1 MKNTQKIFFIWLMLC
16 ISRGHAA
23 LYGFCFDDQVK
34 LSEAHQYLQ
43 QILLPRDEVFYRES
57 KHCLEIELSEHR
69 KELVEKFLFA
79 KYRNL
84 NVYGDDTINVML
96 IKENKTCKIQLIK
109 KALST
114 PSQQEYSL
122 GAKNK
127 LASSSAKEESSSV
140 MEMVLTQGLRGRLQ
154 MGDEEMEISCKE
166 LGNGKYQIEIFVKS
180 GAENK
185 TSQLSSSVIV
195 DSNSPFEIGSVVR
208 DLKKGDQKISLSD
221 GYQKSDLTEKQNIN
235 FYILIK

>member
-1 MKNTQKIFFIWLMLC
+1 MLLL
-16 ISRGHAA
+16 SLSKGYAA
-23 LYGFCFDDQVK
+23 LYGFCFDDQIK

-43 QILLPRDEVFYRES
+43 QILLPRDQVFYRES
-57 KHCLEIELSEHR
+57 KHCLEIELSNQR
-69 KELVEKFLFA
+69 KELVEKFLYA

-84 NVYGDDTINVML
+84 NVYGDDSLDLNL

-109 KALST
+109 KGTST
-114 PSQQEYSL
+114 PSQQEYML
-122 GAKNK
+122 GTKNK
-127 LASSSAKEESSSV
+127 LASSTSKEESSSV

-221 GYQKSDLTEKQNIN
+221 GFQKSDATEKQNIN